1 MPLRG
6 AVLAL
11 ACSLLASEIEAQ
23 ATECAGFDGSAQ
35 RVCTAAVD
43 ATRAVHPL
51 LGVLISGGNPVLGSG
66 GPLGGAGHL
75 SVTARVNTVEVVL
88 PRLSYDGSSTTV
100 PRGQEVYAPA
110 PLLEAAVGVYGGLPS
125 GLLAVDILG
134 SAQLLPAGAFDD
146 FRVDPDARRIGDVAL
161 GLGIGARVGVL
172 RETAALPGLSVSAMR
187 RDLPTITYGDVAA
200 GDEFQYAVNL
210 RATNLRLVASKQ
222 LTALDLAAGLGWDK
236 YTGDALIGVD
246 AALGAPAV
254 PVELSNSRVLVFAN
268 VGLALGVAHLV
279 AEGGY
284 LGGRN
289 QELTT
294 DFEDVDTTDGQLFA
308 GLGLRVGL

>member
-1 MPLRG
+1 M
-6 AVLAL
+6 
-11 ACSLLASEIEAQ
+11 
-23 ATECAGFDGSAQ
+23 
-35 RVCTAAVD
+35 D

-51 LGVLISGGNPVLGSG
+51 LGILISGGNPVLGSG
-66 GPLGGAGHL
+66 GPLGGPGHF
-75 SVTARVNTVEVVL
+75 SVTARVNAVEVVL

-110 PLLEAAVGVYGGLPS
+110 PLLEAAAGVYGGLPA
-125 GLLAVDILG
+125 GLLAIDVLG
-134 SAQLLPAGAFDD
+134 SAQLVPAGVFDD

-172 RETAALPGLSVSAMR
+172 RETGALPGVSASIMR
-187 RDLPTITYGDVAA
+187 RDLPTITYGDITA

-222 LTALDLAAGLGWDK
+222 FTALSVAAGLGWDK
-236 YTGDALIGVD
+236 YTGDALIAVADNVIPGG
-246 AALGAPAV
+246 AADV
-254 PVELSNSRVLVFAN
+254 PVELDNSRVSVFAN
-268 VGLALGVAHLV
+268 LGLGLGLVRLV

-284 LGGRN
+284 LGGRD
-289 QELTT
+289 QDLTT
-294 DFEDVDTTDGQLFA
+294 DFEDLDTTQGKFFA